1 MSTEPPHPRQK
12 LVASHVFG
20 AVFHRRCSAYCDVF
34 YRRAADGANGVV
46 ECLVCLAYYVGGIV
60 GRRSG
65 AYGANTS
72 ADDAPDW
79 DIVTAGE
86 CVADLESYSVVGMG
100 VLLVAK
106 GNRFGGL

>member
-1 MSTEPPHPRQK
+1 M
-12 LVASHVFG
+12 
-20 AVFHRRCSAYCDVF
+20 
-34 YRRAADGANGVV
+34 
-46 ECLVCLAYYVGGIV
+46 

-106 GNRFGGL
+106 GNGFGGL